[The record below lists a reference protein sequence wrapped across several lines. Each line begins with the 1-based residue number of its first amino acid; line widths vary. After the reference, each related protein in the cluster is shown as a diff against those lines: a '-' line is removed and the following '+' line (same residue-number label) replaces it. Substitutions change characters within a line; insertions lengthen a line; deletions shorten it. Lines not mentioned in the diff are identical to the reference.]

1 MVFFLTALLVVIAD
15 QFSKWWIRSFSEGD
29 IIFQAGFFRIIH
41 VTNTGAAFGLFQD
54 KSAFLTVVAF
64 TGIVIILLIALLF
77 SKRLNFLNTTP
88 DRLALGLILGGT
100 IGNLTDR
107 LRFGQVTD
115 FIGVG
120 IWPTFNVADSAVTI
134 GVTLFAYLFLFA
146 NKDKQLKNV

>member
-1 MVFFLTALLVVIAD
+1 
-15 QFSKWWIRSFSEGD
+15 KWWIRSFSEGD

-54 KSAFLTVVAF
+54 KSAFLTVVAY
-64 TGIVIILLIALLF
+64 TGIVIILLIAF
-77 SKRLNFLNTTP
+77 SFSHRLNFLNTKL
-88 DRLALGLILGGT
+88 DRFALGLILGGT

-120 IWPTFNVADSAVTI
+120 VWPTFNVADSAVTI
-134 GVTLFAYLFLFA
+134 GVTLFAYLFLFT
-146 NKDKQLKNV
+146 NKDKEKPSLS